1 MNMQAALR
9 GLQRFNLT
17 ARLMVASGLAL
28 LVGGGAALTAL
39 TVQDA
44 ASFQADLHSRA
55 QDELGALAPLIADQA
70 VIGDYAVIQQ
80 LFTARARSMHIE
92 SIEWTDR
99 RGATV
104 RSGDQSN
111 RAAAPAWF
119 QRRLGIEAPA
129 VHQDLNIGGMK
140 YGRLTVRMTGEPV
153 LDRLWES
160 FKTGASI
167 LTVALGANLLF
178 ILAVLRMGL
187 RPLAELN
194 RGTRRLADGDYSVRI
209 EASGPPEM
217 RKTIGVFNHA
227 AAMIE
232 GLHGSLQ
239 QQRRALV
246 QARDE
251 LESRVEHRTAELAQA
266 NQGLTT
272 EMAERAT
279 LLEDLMQ
286 SEERFRMLTKL
297 SSDWFWEQDAE
308 LRFLQITEGMHT
320 FGGIPREAHVGK
332 RRWELPHTEIVGDD
346 WEPHKAVLAARQP
359 FRDLLLRRVVAGGVR
374 YVQVSGA
381 PRYSR
386 DGQFAGYRGVAKDV
400 TNEKQT
406 ELALIAARDAADAA
420 SRAKSEFLANM
431 SHEIRTPMNGILGM
445 AGMLLDSQ
453 LQPREAHFART
464 MQRSA
469 VALLKVINDILDFSK
484 IEAGKLDLDKID
496 FDPRSAIDETLQAF
510 AGAAHGK
517 GIELACSVDVGV
529 PGMLCGDPG
538 RLQQVLSN
546 LLGNAIKFTAVGE
559 VVVDV
564 GAGASTDDEVSL
576 RVSVRDTGV
585 GIEADALERVFDA
598 FTQADGSTTRKY
610 GGTGLGLTISRQLV
624 RMMGGEIGVSSRRGC
639 GSCFWFTVRLAKSER
654 VAPMSLPSLE
664 GRHVLVVDDSSTNRE
679 ILRYQLAAGGM
690 IVHSAASGAEAQA
703 TLRSAI
709 EPFDLVILDVN
720 MPDVSGFALAEG
732 IRTEHRFDSMR
743 LVMLSSIGDDLPRER
758 LSQLDV
764 AGWLT
769 KPVGQ
774 AQLYGALSKALEGTQ
789 LGSLELLD
797 PRASDQRFCGTVLLA
812 EDNDVN
818 RLVAISML
826 ESFGLQVDVAGNG
839 TEALEAISR
848 ASYDIVLMD
857 CQMPEMDGFDATAL
871 IRAREADTDR
881 SVIVALTAHA
891 MDGDRERCLAV
902 GMDDYLSKPF
912 AREDLARLLSRW
924 MSQGPSLEAMTLAG
938 ALE

>member
-1 MNMQAALR
+1 MNVQAALR
-9 GLQRFNLT
+9 GLQRFGLT

-39 TVQDA
+39 TAQDA
-44 ASFQADLHSRA
+44 TSFQADLHMRA

-80 LFTARARSMHIE
+80 LLTARARSMHIE

-99 RGATV
+99 RGAVV
-104 RSGDQSN
+104 RSKDQSGV
-111 RAAAPAWF
+111 AAAPAWF
-119 QRRLGIEAPA
+119 RRRLGIEAPV
-129 VHQDLNIGGMK
+129 VHEDLDIGGVN
-140 YGRLTVRMTGEPV
+140 YGRLTVRMTAEPV

-167 LTVALGANLLF
+167 LAVALGANLLF
-178 ILAVLRMGL
+178 ILAVLRIGL
-187 RPLAELN
+187 RPLAALN
-194 RGTRRLADGDYSVRI
+194 HGTHRLGAGDYSVRI
-209 EASGPPEM
+209 EPTGPPEM
-217 RKTIGVFNHA
+217 RKTISVFNHA
-227 AAMIE
+227 AAMIQD
-232 GLHGSLQ
+232 LHESLRQ
-239 QQRRALV
+239 QQRALV

-266 NQGLTT
+266 NQGLTI
-272 EMAERAT
+272 EMAERAA

-297 SSDWFWEQDAE
+297 SSDWFWEQDAD
-308 LRFLQITEGMHT
+308 LRFVQITEGTHT

-346 WEPHKAVLAARQP
+346 WEPHKAALAAREP
-359 FRDLLLRRVVAGGVR
+359 FRDLLLRRVVPAGVR

-400 TNEKQT
+400 TNEKQA
-406 ELALIAARDAADAA
+406 ELALIAARDTADAA

-453 LQPREAHFART
+453 LEPREAHFART

-496 FDPRSAIDETLQAF
+496 FDPRAALDETLQAF

-517 GIELACSVDVGV
+517 GIELAGSVDAGV

-559 VVVDV
+559 VVVEV
-564 GAGASTDDEVSL
+564 RVSASTDDEVTL

-585 GIEADALERVFDA
+585 GIEADALERIFDA

-624 RMMGGEIGVSSRRGC
+624 RMMGGEIGVSSQRGS
-639 GSCFWFTVRLAKSER
+639 GSCFWFTVRLGTSDR
-654 VAPMSLPSLE
+654 VAPAFTPRLD
-664 GRHVLVVDDSSTNRE
+664 GRRVLVVDDSSTNRE

-690 IVHSAASGAEAQA
+690 TVHSAASGAEAQA
-703 TLRSAI
+703 ILHAEI
-709 EPFDLVILDVN
+709 ERFDVAILDVN
-720 MPDVSGFALAEG
+720 MPDLDGFTLAER
-732 IRTEHRFDSMR
+732 IRAERRFDAMR
-743 LVMLSSIGDDLPRER
+743 LMMLSSIGDVLPRER
-758 LSQLDV
+758 LARLDV
-764 AGWLT
+764 VGWLT

-774 AQLYGALSKALEGTQ
+774 AQLFGALARALEGTQ
-789 LGSLELLD
+789 LGSPEVLD
-797 PRASDQRFCGTVLLA
+797 PSASDQRFCGTVLLA

-818 RLVAISML
+818 RLVATSML

-839 TEALEAISR
+839 TEALEAIAR
-848 ASYDIVLMD
+848 ARYDIVLMD

-871 IRAREADTDR
+871 IRAREAGTDR

-924 MSQGPSLEAMTLAG
+924 MSQGPALEAMTLAG
-938 ALE
+938 ALD